1 MDETLKPYLVEV
13 VTAPTTTI
21 VPIADFKAHLGATTD
36 TDDLVASKLETA
48 TQWVEDMTGV
58 WWRRVVLRAFAS
70 MVPDL
75 LRLPGGRVDSS
86 VPLTGEVLSVEGE
99 VAMMTTVNPVHRAD
113 SGGYWADIPAPAPA
127 GSLTV
132 DYTVDPGAF
141 VPAPVQE
148 AAMKLGAHL
157 LDVRGAS
164 PKGEATGS
172 VGLGLS
178 PSMASEIALLL
189 KAHTRRLP

>member
-1 MDETLKPYLVEV
+1 MNIESLRPFLTEV
-13 VTAPTTTI
+13 VTPPTATI
-21 VPIADFKAHLGATTD
+21 VPMADFKAHLGDTTD
-36 TDDLVASKLETA
+36 TDDLVARKLETA
-48 TQWVEDMTGV
+48 TQWVEDMTGL

-70 MVPDL
+70 MVPDE
-75 LRLPGGRVDSS
+75 LRLPGGRVDPS
-86 VPLTGEVLSVEGE
+86 VALLGEVSASG
-99 VAMMTTVNPVHRAD
+99 VATPVTPTLRMD
-113 SGGYWADIPAPAPA
+113 SGGYWAVIPAPAPA

-132 DYTVDPGAF
+132 TYTVDPGPF
-141 VPAPVQE
+141 VPAPVKE

-157 LDVRGAS
+157 LDQRGAS

-189 KAHTRRLP
+189 KAHTRKLP

>member
-1 MDETLKPYLVEV
+1 MNIAKPYLTEV
-13 VTAPTTTI
+13 VTPPSASI
-21 VPIADFKAHLGATTD
+21 VPMADFKAHLGDTTD
-36 TDDLVASKLETA
+36 TDDLVARKLETA
-48 TQWVEDMTGV
+48 TQWVEDMTGL

-70 MVPDL
+70 AVPDE
-75 LRLPGGRVDSS
+75 LRLPGGRVDPS
-86 VPLTGEVLSVEGE
+86 VALTGEVVSSNGSVSMG
-99 VAMMTTVNPVHRAD
+99 TTVTPTLQAD
-113 SGGYWADIPAPAPA
+113 AGGYWAVIPEGTPE

-132 DYTVDPGAF
+132 DYVVDPGAF

-178 PSMASEIALLL
+178 PSMASEVALLL
-189 KAHTRRLP
+189 KAHTRKLP